1 MEVIMFKTI
10 LRVTLAA
17 GFLISCQPDRSGDNM
32 NKINNISSA
41 VKHKWAP
48 DKRVAIFNIDSQENA
63 GIFTLTGETNLPE
76 AHNDLI
82 EQLKY
87 NKINVIDNINILPDK
102 SLGEEHFGI
111 IRISVANIRSKPA
124 HSAELAT
131 QALLGTVVKIY
142 KKSSYWYL
150 VQTPDDYISWVDASG
165 IEIVDE
171 PTADEWIA
179 SDKLLYQSDYGF
191 AYSSPLTDSPRV
203 SDLVAG
209 DLVQLIEESFDF
221 YKIGFP
227 DGRTGFIP
235 TSDALPF
242 EAWLT
247 GLEPMA
253 ENIVSDAKRFIGLP
267 YLWGGT
273 STKNFDCS
281 GFTKT
286 IYYLNGVILQ
296 RDASQ
301 QVHTGDPVDTDNGF
315 DNLLPGD
322 LLFFGRAATDS
333 TRERITHV
341 GIYIGDTEFIHA
353 SGLVKINSLD
363 PGRDN
368 FNKYRYDSFIRA
380 RRILTSLDKN
390 GIVQIENHPA
400 YIKQ

>member
-1 MEVIMFKTI
+1 MHLKIII
-10 LRVTLAA
+10 LMTALLVL
-17 GFLISCQPDRSGDNM
+17 GSCQKAQEINNM
-32 NKINNISSA
+32 NEINQIITTS
-41 VKHKWAP
+41 KHKWAP
-48 DKRVAIFNIDSQENA
+48 DKRIAIFNVSASKSDNVI
-63 GIFTLTGETNLPE
+63 TLSGETNLPA
-76 AHNDLI
+76 AHDEL
-82 EQLKY
+82 L
-87 NKINVIDNINILPDK
+87 K
-102 SLGEEHFGI
+102 SLESVTTTIEDQVVVLPEPALGANTYGI
-111 IRISVANIRSKPA
+111 VRISVANIRSKPA

-142 KKSSYWYL
+142 KKTSYWYL
-150 VQTPDDYISWVDASG
+150 IQTPDGYIAWVDASG

-171 PTADEWIA
+171 PTADEWIE
-179 SDKLLYQSDYGF
+179 SEKLLYQSDYGF

-209 DLVQLIEESFDF
+209 DLVQLIEESFDY

-235 TSDALPF
+235 ISEAVSFT
-242 EAWLT
+242 AWLT
-247 GLEPMA
+247 GLEPLA

-286 IYYLNGVILQ
+286 IYFLNGVILQ

-301 QVHTGDPVDTDNGF
+301 QVHTGNPVDTDNGF

-322 LLFFGRAATDS
+322 LVFFGKAATDS

-341 GIYIGDTEFIHA
+341 GIFIGDTEFIHA

-380 RRILTSLDKN
+380 RRVLTSLDKN